1 MDEKNIY
8 LKEVYANLP
17 RIISFFDADITSKS
31 YGTGNRYYWA
41 WSLIDFSNATFQGA
55 VHGMARLWTQKLWP
69 YETDQ
74 IVFIKRIDSI
84 FNGTR
89 NLTRK
94 DGSLEESFPNEGSFC
109 VTALVAFDLLCTL
122 ELLDTYIE
130 ENCSMRW
137 QDCIRPMIKFLI
149 ESDETHGLISNH
161 LSTAAAALA
170 RWHKIT
176 NDARAEKKSKILL
189 DRILAN
195 QSSEGWFREY
205 QGADPGYQSL
215 CTYYLADLH
224 MVRPDWNLELPLRRS
239 LQFLQY
245 FVHPDGSFG
254 GIYGSRCTRFYY
266 PGGILSLSNTIPEAK
281 ILSEFMINSISKNH
295 TVTLS
300 AIDEPNLIPMFNAYV
315 LAAIIQKEK
324 THVLVGTVPAQSNQ
338 PFRKWFPE
346 AGILIDRGLSHYSI
360 VSTNKGGVVY
370 HFVENKQVLIDTGI
384 VVSNSRG
391 RLGSSQGYS
400 LDNLISW
407 SGDQLEIKSNI
418 TSMTK
423 KISGPFQ
430 FLIIRLLS
438 LTLFRFR
445 FIREQFKKILV
456 TLLVSKRKIWPV
468 KIKRKILLGKNLDI
482 EDFVELKKGYCI
494 VPKPGKFI
502 SIHTASQGYW
512 QIQDEKEK

>member
-1 MDEKNIY
+1 
-8 LKEVYANLP
+8 
-17 RIISFFDADITSKS
+17 
-31 YGTGNRYYWA
+31 
-41 WSLIDFSNATFQGA
+41 
-55 VHGMARLWTQKLWP
+55 
-69 YETDQ
+69 
-74 IVFIKRIDSI
+74 
-84 FNGTR
+84 
-89 NLTRK
+89 
-94 DGSLEESFPNEGSFC
+94 
-109 VTALVAFDLLCTL
+109 
-122 ELLDTYIE
+122 
-130 ENCSMRW
+130 
-137 QDCIRPMIKFLI
+137 
-149 ESDETHGLISNH
+149 
-161 LSTAAAALA
+161 
-170 RWHKIT
+170 
-176 NDARAEKKSKILL
+176 
-189 DRILAN
+189 
-195 QSSEGWFREY
+195 
-205 QGADPGYQSL
+205 
-215 CTYYLADLH
+215 
-224 MVRPDWNLELPLRRS
+224 
-239 LQFLQY
+239 
-245 FVHPDGSFG
+245 
-254 GIYGSRCTRFYY
+254 
-266 PGGILSLSNTIPEAK
+266 
-281 ILSEFMINSISKNH
+281 MINSISKNH